1 MAVSAWAH
9 GFTGFLLGLGST
21 AFNFAAGWW
30 AVRLIGRM
38 GEQQVAPRWGAIL
51 ATLAFLVKLPIWVV
65 AGITAQRLEGSHP
78 ACFLGG
84 LALVYFGTV
93 GRALASP

>member
-1 MAVSAWAH
+1 MH
-9 GFTGFLLGLGST
+9 GVAGFMLGFGST

-30 AVRLIGRM
+30 AVQLIGKM
-38 GEQQVAPRWGAIL
+38 GQQQAPPRWGAML
-51 ATLAFLVKLPIWVV
+51 ATLAFLIKLPVWIV
-65 AGITAQRLEGSHP
+65 AGITSQRLEGSHP

-93 GRALASP
+93 GRYLVSRNE